1 MQVDIVGKV
10 NNVKI
15 FKKDALL
22 PLFEAVVNS
31 IQSIEEKETEDGLIK
46 VKIIRDEE
54 QQVLE
59 DKEDNSFRAVKEI
72 IIEDN
77 GVGFND
83 ANFRSF
89 QLADSTYKFQKGA
102 KGNGR
107 FVWLKTFDEVMVRS
121 AYLDVDKEIKIRDF
135 NFVLDQ
141 EPIKMIESSRD
152 SQVTRTKVH
161 LKGLKDHFVDGI
173 PKKLETIAMRI
184 IEHCMAYL
192 VSSYCPE
199 ITIEDDEDKISIN
212 ELFKEKVILSTEE
225 ETFQIKGNY
234 FNLMHVKSLKA
245 DGNENRIHFC
255 GNQRTVEDKKLETW
269 ITALENRLEL
279 EDNRKFFY
287 SAYVSGDILDKSV
300 NLERTGFNISQNEVD
315 LLNEITMA
323 DIRNEAIKYI
333 KKYLKVYIEPLN
345 KKKIEVISDYIHYQ
359 SPQYKPLL
367 KYKPEK
373 LESIALSSL
382 EPSKLEIELFKI
394 TQEFNL
400 EVKKE
405 GDRLLSQRI
414 DDIKNIDEYKHQYAS
429 YIEKENISGVTSLA
443 QYVVHRK
450 VILKLLE
457 AGIKAK
463 NGKYE
468 KEEYIHKLIFP
479 MRAESEDIGYEQHN
493 LWLIDEKLSY
503 HYYLASDM
511 SMKKNKHLKGLDDL
525 DRPDL
530 IIFDRPLVMVNQ
542 EENPYQSIVIVE
554 FKRPMRADYDD
565 ESNPITQVYDYVKK
579 IRSGTELDKDGR
591 PIRATANTPIY
602 LYVICDLTPSMMNNA
617 ENFNLHPT
625 PDGEGF
631 FGYNNTPKVNAYIE
645 VISFDKLLND
655 ARKRNKILFDKLF
668 YPEDK

>member
-1 MQVDIVGKV
+1 MQVDVIGKV

-15 FKKDALL
+15 SKKDALL

-31 IQSIEEKETEDGLIK
+31 IQSIEEKEDRDGLIK
-46 VKIIRDEE
+46 IKIIRDEE
-54 QQVLE
+54 QQVIE
-59 DKEDNSFRAVKEI
+59 DKEDNNFRAVSDI
-72 IIEDN
+72 IVEDN

-107 FVWLKTFDEVMVRS
+107 FVWLKSFESVSVRS
-121 AYLDVDKEIKIRDF
+121 AYLDEEGKVKIRDF

-141 EPIKMIESSRD
+141 DPIQMIDSSRK
-152 SQVTRTKVH
+152 SSVTRTKVQLRG
-161 LKGLKDHFVDGI
+161 LKGQFVDGI

-192 VSSYCPE
+192 VSNYCPE
-199 ITIEDDEDKISIN
+199 ITLEDDEDKISIN
-212 ELFKEKVILSTEE
+212 KLFREKVILSIDE
-225 ETFQIKGNY
+225 ETFTIKGNK

-245 DGNENRIHFC
+245 DGNENRLHFC
-255 GNQRTVEDKKLETW
+255 GNQRTVENKKLDTW
-269 ITALENRLEL
+269 IRALEDKLEL
-279 EDNRKFFY
+279 NDGRKFFY
-287 SAYVSGDILDKSV
+287 SAYVSGEVLDKNV

-315 LLNEITMA
+315 LINEITLG
-323 DIRNEAIKYI
+323 DIRNEAIKCI
-333 KKYLKVYIEPLN
+333 KEYLKDYIEPLN
-345 KKKIEVISDYIHYQ
+345 KKKIEKISDYICYT

-367 KYKPEK
+367 KYKPDR
-373 LESIALSSL
+373 LESIALSNL
-382 EPSKLEIELFKI
+382 EPSKLELELFKI

-405 GDRLLSQRI
+405 GDKLLAQKM
-414 DDIKNIDEYKHQYAS
+414 DDIKNIEEYKNQYKD
-429 YIEKENISGVTSLA
+429 YIEKENVSGATSLA
-443 QYVVHRK
+443 QYIVHRK

-457 AGIKAK
+457 SGIKIR

-468 KEEYIHKLIFP
+468 KEEYIHNLIFP
-479 MRAESEDIGYEQHN
+479 MRVESDDIGYDQHN

-511 SMKKNKHLKGLDDL
+511 SMKKNRELTWLSDL

-542 EENPYQSIVIVE
+542 DENPYQSIVIIE

-565 ESNPITQVYDYVKK
+565 ESNPIAQVYEYVKK
-579 IRSGTELDKDGR
+579 IRNGTERDKDGR
-591 PIRATANTPIY
+591 PIRVTMNTPIY
-602 LYVICDLTPSMMNNA
+602 LYVICDLTPSMMNHA

-631 FGYNNTPKVNAYIE
+631 FGYNNTSKVNAYIE